1 MPPPAVRFTVS
12 AGSERQTVIS
22 LQHAAHN
29 TAGKII
35 RIGPAGWD
43 YQDWQGAVY
52 PPSVRGVERLAF
64 LTQFFAT
71 IEINVTFYRPITAT
85 LARRWVDA
93 VAGRADFLF
102 TAKLFRGFT
111 HERMATPWQEE
122 AAVKSGLAALLEAK
136 RLGALLAQFPYSFHN
151 TEENRRYLLRVRERF
166 PDYPLAVEVRHQS
179 WQQPAVR
186 QFLADHNLAF
196 CNIDQP
202 QISYCLGET
211 DWVSGPFAYLR
222 LHGRNR
228 QNWFAKMDD
237 TAARYDY
244 FYEPQEIDELAARA
258 RVLADQAPQTY
269 LIFNNHAR
277 GQAVANALE
286 MLERLT
292 GQRPVLPDCLKLAFP
307 RLAYF

>member
-1 MPPPAVRFTVS
+1 M
-12 AGSERQTVIS
+12 
-22 LQHAAHN
+22 
-29 TAGKII
+29 I

-43 YQDWQGAVY
+43 YQDWQGVVY
-52 PPSVRGVERLAF
+52 PPAVRGTDRLTF

-85 LARRWVDA
+85 LARHWLEA
-93 VAGRADFLF
+93 VAGRPDFRF

-111 HERMATPWQEE
+111 HERTATPWQEE
-122 AAVKSGLAALLEAK
+122 AAVKSGLAALLEGG

-151 TEENRRYLLRVRERF
+151 TEENRVYLLTVRERF
-166 PDYPLAVEVRHQS
+166 AGYPLAIEVRHRS

-186 QFLADHNLAF
+186 QFLADHHLAF
-196 CNIDQP
+196 CNLDQP
-202 QISYCLGET
+202 QISYSLGET

-228 QNWFAKMDD
+228 QNWFAKSDD
-237 TAARYDY
+237 AGARYDY
-244 FYEPQEIDELAARA
+244 LYTSQEIDEQAARA
-258 RVLADQAPQTY
+258 RKLAAQADETY

-292 GQRPVLPDCLKLAFP
+292 DQRPALPECLKSAFG

>member
-1 MPPPAVRFTVS
+1 M
-12 AGSERQTVIS
+12 
-22 LQHAAHN
+22 
-29 TAGKII
+29 I

-43 YQDWQGAVY
+43 YQDWQGVVY
-52 PPSVRGVERLAF
+52 PPAVRGGDRLTF

-85 LARRWVDA
+85 LARRWAEA

-111 HERMATPWQEE
+111 HERTTGPWQEE
-122 AAVKSGLAALLEAK
+122 AAVKSGLGALLEAG

-151 TEENRRYLLRVRERF
+151 TEENRRYLLTVRERF
-166 PDYPLAVEVRHQS
+166 PEYPLAVEVRHRS

-237 TAARYDY
+237 AGARYDY
-244 FYEPQEIDELAARA
+244 LYSAQEMDDLAARA
-258 RVLADQAPQTY
+258 RVIGGPGRRD
-269 LIFNNHAR
+269 
-277 GQAVANALE
+277 
-286 MLERLT
+286 
-292 GQRPVLPDCLKLAFP
+292 LPDLQQSSPGVRPWPMPWRCWSG
-307 RLAYF
+307 

>member
-1 MPPPAVRFTVS
+1 M
-12 AGSERQTVIS
+12 
-22 LQHAAHN
+22 
-29 TAGKII
+29 I

-43 YQDWQGAVY
+43 YQDWQGVVY
-52 PPSVRGVERLAF
+52 PPTVRGTDRLTF

-85 LARRWVDA
+85 LARHWLEA
-93 VAGRADFLF
+93 VAGRPDFRF

-111 HERMATPWQEE
+111 HERTATPWQEE
-122 AAVKSGLAALLEAK
+122 AAVKSGLAALLEAG

-151 TEENRRYLLRVRERF
+151 TEENRVYLLTVRERF
-166 PDYPLAVEVRHQS
+166 EDYPLAVEVRHRS

-202 QISYCLGET
+202 QISYSLGAT
-211 DWVSGPFAYLR
+211 DWVSGPLAYLR

-228 QNWFAKMDD
+228 QNWFAKLDE
-237 TAARYDY
+237 AGARYDY
-244 FYEPQEIDELAARA
+244 LYTPQEMDEQAARA
-258 RVLADQAPQTY
+258 RKLAAQATETY
-269 LIFNNHAR
+269 LIFNNHPR
-277 GQAVANALE
+277 GQGVANALE

-292 GQRPVLPDCLKLAFP
+292 EVRPALPECLKQAFP

>member
-1 MPPPAVRFTVS
+1 M
-12 AGSERQTVIS
+12 
-22 LQHAAHN
+22 
-29 TAGKII
+29 I
-35 RIGPAGWD
+35 RIGSAGWD
-43 YQDWQGAVY
+43 YQDWQGVVY
-52 PPSVRGVERLAF
+52 PPAMRGTDRLTF

-85 LARRWVDA
+85 LARHWLEA
-93 VAGRADFLF
+93 VAGRPDFRF

-111 HERMATPWQEE
+111 HERTATPWQEE
-122 AAVKSGLAALLEAK
+122 AAVKSGLAALLEGG

-151 TEENRRYLLRVRERF
+151 TEENRVYLLTVRERF
-166 PDYPLAVEVRHQS
+166 AGYPLAIEVRHRS

-186 QFLADHNLAF
+186 QFLADHHLAF
-196 CNIDQP
+196 CNLDQP
-202 QISYCLGET
+202 QISYSLGET

-228 QNWFAKMDD
+228 QNWFAKSDD
-237 TAARYDY
+237 AGARYDY
-244 FYEPQEIDELAARA
+244 LYTSQEIDEQAARA
-258 RVLADQAPQTY
+258 RKLAAQADETY

-292 GQRPVLPDCLKLAFP
+292 DQRPALPECLKQAFP